1 MSSKV
6 KIVHAKKEC
15 NHAVAVGSLRVIIQK
30 NHDGWFA
37 QGVEIDFAACGETLD
52 DAQTRF
58 EKGLVAT
65 VHRHLERFDSV
76 ERLLKFAPNEVV
88 EKLSKG
94 NEYSFDMITIHDL
107 SDTLRLPFQ
116 KIAYLEPLPQAV

>member
-1 MSSKV
+1 MSSNVKV
-6 KIVHAKKEC
+6 LHAKKEC

-30 NHDGWFA
+30 IQDGWFA

-52 DAQTRF
+52 DAQIRF
-58 EKGLVAT
+58 EKGLAAT

-76 ERLLKFAPNEVV
+76 ERLLKFAPNDVV

-94 NEYSFDMITIHDL
+94 DEYSFDMITIHDL
-107 SDTLRLPFQ
+107 SDTLGLPFQ
-116 KIAYLEPLPQAV
+116 KIAYLEPLPHAV